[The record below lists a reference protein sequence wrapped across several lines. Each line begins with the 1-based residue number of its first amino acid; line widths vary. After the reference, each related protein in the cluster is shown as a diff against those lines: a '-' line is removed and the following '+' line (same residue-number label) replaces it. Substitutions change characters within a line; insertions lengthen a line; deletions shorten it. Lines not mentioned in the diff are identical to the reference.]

1 MSNPWQSRACSAA
14 TRMSGLGML
23 PVGAVSTNLLYHLAN
38 AAPPH
43 EATAFELGLAATG
56 FLCLSIGSA
65 LLVLGS
71 HIFDKVEISAR
82 WTSQPGIRRGK
93 GRRGD

>member
-1 MSNPWQSRACSAA
+1 MSNPWQPRACGAA

-23 PVGAVSTNLLYHLAN
+23 PVGAVSINLLYHLAN
-38 AAPPH
+38 AAPAH
-43 EATAFELGLAATG
+43 GATISELGLAAMG

-65 LLVLGS
+65 LLALGP
-71 HIFDKVEISAR
+71 HLFDEVEISAR
-82 WTSQPGIRRGK
+82 WASQPGIRRTK